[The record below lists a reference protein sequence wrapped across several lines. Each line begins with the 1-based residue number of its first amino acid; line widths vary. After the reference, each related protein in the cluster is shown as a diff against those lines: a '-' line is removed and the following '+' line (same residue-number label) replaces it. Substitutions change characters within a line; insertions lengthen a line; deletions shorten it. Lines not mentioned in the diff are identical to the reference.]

1 MKALKLYLVVTMTIL
16 IALSGCTPK
25 PVPVPEPAP
34 TTPVLTPAA
43 SGLPTAPKSGQD
55 DAWAKVV
62 QEAKKEGRLTI
73 YPSAYFTG
81 DKGQIVAKAFYDKYD
96 IRPEFLIIT
105 GPQTVEKVRVEARM
119 NQRIGDV
126 VASGESTTST
136 LSQSG
141 LTASVSQEL
150 PELRD
155 KSVFKS
161 DPIFSPNGDL
171 ISFSLKVNGP
181 TINTNLVKL
190 QDEPRS
196 YFDLL
201 EPKWKGKVI
210 LEDPRTGGGAGFTWF
225 SALLYYKVLDADY
238 YRRFSKQEPIFWGS
252 GFAEMFSMVA
262 RGEAWLSPHA
272 ADSTVGYMIV
282 EGAPLKILGMKE
294 GNIATSDIMTMVK
307 DATHP
312 NAAKLFINWILSREG
327 QEVYARAGSME
338 SMRKDVTGFLDP
350 RVRMQP
356 EPQKLLPRTYDMA
369 AIINQYHKDG
379 IAEGIFGKK

>member
-1 MKALKLYLVVTMTIL
+1 MKALKLYLVVLVALL
-16 IALSGCTPK
+16 ITLAGCTPK
-25 PVPVPEPAP
+25 AIPVSGQAP
-34 TTPVLTPAA
+34 TTPMLTPVV
-43 SGLPTAPKSGQD
+43 PTISATPTSAQD
-55 DAWAKVV
+55 EAWAKVV
-62 QEAKKEGRLTI
+62 QEAKKEGHLTL

-81 DKGQIVAKAFYDKYD
+81 DKGQIVAKAFHDRYGFK
-96 IRPEFLIIT
+96 PEFLIIT

-119 NQRIGDV
+119 NQRIGDI

-136 LSQSG
+136 LSQAG
-141 LTASVSQEL
+141 LTANVWQEL

-161 DPIFSPNGDL
+161 DPIFNPNGDL

-238 YRRFSKQEPIFWGS
+238 YRRFAKQEPIMWGS

-272 ADSTVGYMIV
+272 ADTTVGYMIV

-294 GNIATSDIMTMVK
+294 GNIATSDVMTMVK
-307 DATHP
+307 GATHP
-312 NAAKLFINWILSREG
+312 NAAKLFMNWILSREG
-327 QEVYARAGSME
+327 QQVYARAGSLE
-338 SMRKDVTGFLDP
+338 PMRKDVTGFLDP
-350 RVRMQP
+350 RVKMQP

-369 AIINQYHKDG
+369 TIINQYHKDG